1 MRVNLRF
8 DREHCIPVDFPAHS
22 ATDRSEWARATAA
35 DFVARTGLAPE
46 AAGPI
51 AAALDDVARIASDDS
66 RSLVIVGIDGR
77 VIAPLTVFAVDGA
90 LSEAD
95 QAAFL
100 WSPSAQLPATT
111 EVIETDNFGIG
122 ISTTL
127 LERHG
132 DRDFGFER
140 WLFFGEDATVAA
152 ILGPVA
158 PYGLAFVEE
167 AAKAVLRQSTLEG
180 FVASSDRVRVDA
192 LDRAV
197 VRFGEEWPA

>member
-1 MRVNLRF
+1 MQLNLRF
-8 DREHCIPVDFPAHS
+8 DREHCIPVDFS
-22 ATDRSEWARATAA
+22 APSVLERAEWARATAA
-35 DFVARTGLAPE
+35 EFAERTGLPPE

-51 AAALDDVARIASDDS
+51 AAALDDVARVASDDS

-77 VIAPLTVFAVDGA
+77 VIAPLTVFAADGV
-90 LSEAD
+90 LSEAE
-95 QAAFL
+95 QAEFL
-100 WSPSAQLPATT
+100 WSTSALLPATT
-111 EVIETDNFGIG
+111 EVIQTEGFGVG
-122 ISTTL
+122 ISATL

-140 WLFFGEDATVAA
+140 WLFLGEDATVAA

-167 AAKAVLRQSTLEG
+167 AAKAVLRRSTLEG
-180 FVASSDRVRVDA
+180 FVASADRTRVDA

-197 VRFGEEWPA
+197 VRFGEEWSA